1 MKTPLLLSATVA
13 FVLFTTALPAQA
25 QYGGGPD
32 TAPANTRAAKRAAAA
47 KKGGP
52 AAAQATPLFPA
63 ATREEPKQAGSPALN
78 KQLNALIDLQGKD
91 GSDDDAIAKADAILA
106 DPKATP
112 FDRSTAGY
120 IAGYAWLSKET
131 GNYTNATRYISGAI
145 KDNGLSNNT
154 HFQMMLQLGQML
166 ESDGKHAEAL
176 TYVDRYMAETKT
188 EDAKAFN
195 LRARILVGTGKPA
208 DAAAA
213 LEALLAKKPNDKTVM
228 MNLASV
234 YQQSNNDAKT
244 AEIFERMHKAGL
256 FTESKDYEMAFRLL
270 ANIEGHDKDAM
281 ALIDEGLQKGILK
294 PSYEMYAFQGR
305 SYYEAEQSAKA
316 IEAWSKAAPL
326 AKDGEMYLNL
336 GKLQAQNE
344 KWAEAKVS
352 AKSALDKGVKKQG
365 EAWQVLA
372 SSEQGLGNKAAA
384 KAAMQQ
390 AAKFPETKKWAESA
404 LRQPSAK

>member
-1 MKTPLLLSATVA
+1 MKTPLLLSAAVA
-13 FVLFTTALPAQA
+13 FVLFATALPAQA
-25 QYGGGPD
+25 QYGGGSD
-32 TAPANTRAAKRAAAA
+32 TTPANTRANRRAKADKTTGAA
-47 KKGGP
+47 K
-52 AAAQATPLFPA
+52 AAPLFPA
-63 ATREEPKQAGSPALN
+63 ATRVEPKPAGNPSLS

-91 GSDDDAIAKADAILA
+91 GSDDAAIAGADAILA
-106 DPKATP
+106 DPKAAP
-112 FDRSTAGY
+112 FDKSTAGY

-131 GNYTNATRYISGAI
+131 GNYTNATRYIGGAI
-145 KDNGLSNNT
+145 NDNGLSNNT
-154 HFQMMLQLGQML
+154 HFQMMLQLAQML

-176 TYVDRYMAETKT
+176 TYLDRFLAETKA
-188 EDAKAFN
+188 DDPKAYN
-195 LRARILVGTGKPA
+195 LRARILVGSGKPA
-208 DAAAA
+208 EAAKA
-213 LEALLAKKPNDKTVM
+213 LEALLVKQPNDKTVL

-234 YQQSNNDAKT
+234 YQESDNDAKT

-305 SYYEAEQSAKA
+305 SYYENDQAAKA

-326 AKDGEMYLNL
+326 GKDGEMYLNL

-344 KWAEAKVS
+344 KWADAKAS
-352 AKSALDKGVKKQG
+352 AKSALGKGVKKQG
-365 EAWQVLA
+365 EAWQVIA

-384 KAAMQQ
+384 KAAKQE
-390 AAKFPETKKWAESA
+390 AAKFPETRKWAEAA

>member
-1 MKTPLLLSATVA
+1 MQTTVHFYSYFKDLAGAEKA
-13 FVLFTTALPAQA
+13 FRTAFEEFPDSSRALTSLTT
-25 QYGGGPD
+25 
-32 TAPANTRAAKRAAAA
+32 
-47 KKGGP
+47 
-52 AAAQATPLFPA
+52 F
-63 ATREEPKQAGSPALN
+63 
-78 KQLNALIDLQGKD
+78 
-91 GSDDDAIAKADAILA
+91 
-106 DPKATP
+106 
-112 FDRSTAGY
+112 
-120 IAGYAWLSKET
+120 
-131 GNYTNATRYISGAI
+131 
-145 KDNGLSNNT
+145 LSNNNR
-154 HFQMMLQLGQML
+154 
-166 ESDGKHAEAL
+166 AEDAFAPI
-176 TYVDRYMAETKT
+176 DRY
-188 EDAKAFN
+188 
-195 LRARILVGTGKPA
+195 
-208 DAAAA
+208 
-213 LEALLAKKPNDKTVM
+213 LAKKPNDKTVM